1 MAIASEFIQ
10 IIVAAI
16 YAITLFYTIVTF
28 QRSKK
33 LDQITSLGDVMNEL
47 RDVDRELAKIPSGS
61 QFDDVR
67 NSWYLRMFN
76 SLDWL
81 SFTINER
88 IITDKKLI
96 ECIKPMIISYYEETF
111 LKSGS
116 VNERDSSHYQQL
128 KKPYQTVKKQVY
140 IKKIVIDY
148 NLISNF
154 FEKISR
160 FLCILTKI

>member
-1 MAIASEFIQ
+1 MFVNPFMAIASEFIQ

-16 YAITLFYTIVTF
+16 YAITLLYTIVTF

-96 ECIKPMIISYYEETF
+96 EYIKPMIISYYEETF

-116 VNERDSSHYQQL
+116 VNERNSSHYQQL
-128 KKPYQTVKKQVY
+128 KKLYQTVKKQV
-140 IKKIVIDY
+140 
-148 NLISNF
+148 
-154 FEKISR
+154 
-160 FLCILTKI
+160 

>member
-1 MAIASEFIQ
+1 MFIIPFMAIASELIQ

-28 QRSKK
+28 QRSKR

-67 NSWYLRMFN
+67 NPWYFRMFN
-76 SLDWL
+76 SLEWL
-81 SFTINER
+81 SFMINER
-88 IITDKKLI
+88 MITDKKLI
-96 ECIKPMIISYYEETF
+96 EYVKPMIISYYEDTF

-116 VNERDSSHYQQL
+116 ASERDPSRYQQL
-128 KKPYQTVKKQVY
+128 KKLYQTVKKQV
-140 IKKIVIDY
+140 
-148 NLISNF
+148 
-154 FEKISR
+154 
-160 FLCILTKI
+160 

>member
-1 MAIASEFIQ
+1 MLVNPFMTIASEFIQ

-47 RDVDRELAKIPSGS
+47 RDADRELAKIPSGS

-67 NSWYLRMFN
+67 NSWYIRIFN

-88 IITDKKLI
+88 IITDKKII
-96 ECIKPMIISYYEETF
+96 EYIKPMIISYYEEIF

-116 VNERDSSHYQQL
+116 VNERDSPHYKQL
-128 KKPYQTVKKQVY
+128 RKLYQTVKKQV
-140 IKKIVIDY
+140 
-148 NLISNF
+148 
-154 FEKISR
+154 
-160 FLCILTKI
+160 

>member
-16 YAITLFYTIVTF
+16 YAITLLYTIVTF

-96 ECIKPMIISYYEETF
+96 EYIKPMIISYYEETF

-116 VNERDSSHYQQL
+116 VNERNSSHYQQL
-128 KKPYQTVKKQVY
+128 KKLYQTVKKQV
-140 IKKIVIDY
+140 
-148 NLISNF
+148 
-154 FEKISR
+154 
-160 FLCILTKI
+160 

>member
-1 MAIASEFIQ
+1 MFVNPFMAIASEFIQ

-28 QRSKK
+28 QRPKK

-67 NSWYLRMFN
+67 NSWYIRMFN

-81 SFTINER
+81 SFTINEK

-96 ECIKPMIISYYEETF
+96 GYIKPMIISYYEETF

-116 VNERDSSHYQQL
+116 VNEQDSSHYQQL
-128 KKPYQTVKKQVY
+128 KKLYQTVKKEV
-140 IKKIVIDY
+140 
-148 NLISNF
+148 
-154 FEKISR
+154 
-160 FLCILTKI
+160 

>member
-1 MAIASEFIQ
+1 MLVNPFMTIASEFIQ

-47 RDVDRELAKIPSGS
+47 RDADRELAKIPSGS

-67 NSWYLRMFN
+67 NSWYIRIFN

-88 IITDKKLI
+88 IITDKKII
-96 ECIKPMIISYYEETF
+96 EYIKPMIISYYEETF

-116 VNERDSSHYQQL
+116 VNKRDSSRYQQL
-128 KKPYQTVKKQVY
+128 KKQTVKKQV
-140 IKKIVIDY
+140 
-148 NLISNF
+148 
-154 FEKISR
+154 
-160 FLCILTKI
+160 

>member
-67 NSWYLRMFN
+67 NSWYIRMFN

-88 IITDKKLI
+88 VITDKKLI
-96 ECIKPMIISYYEETF
+96 EYIKPMIISYYEETF

-128 KKPYQTVKKQVY
+128 KKLYQTVKKEV
-140 IKKIVIDY
+140 
-148 NLISNF
+148 
-154 FEKISR
+154 
-160 FLCILTKI
+160 

>member
-1 MAIASEFIQ
+1 MALPSEYIQ

-47 RDVDRELAKIPSGS
+47 RDVDRGLAKIPSGS

-96 ECIKPMIISYYEETF
+96 EYIKPMIISYYEETF

-128 KKPYQTVKKQVY
+128 KKLYQTVKKQV
-140 IKKIVIDY
+140 
-148 NLISNF
+148 
-154 FEKISR
+154 
-160 FLCILTKI
+160 

>member
-33 LDQITSLGDVMNEL
+33 LDQITSLGDIMNEL

-96 ECIKPMIISYYEETF
+96 EYIKPMIISYYEETF

-128 KKPYQTVKKQVY
+128 KKLYQTVKKQV
-140 IKKIVIDY
+140 
-148 NLISNF
+148 
-154 FEKISR
+154 
-160 FLCILTKI
+160 

>member
-1 MAIASEFIQ
+1 MAIASELIQ

-28 QRSKK
+28 QRSKR

-67 NSWYLRMFN
+67 NPWYFRRFN
-76 SLDWL
+76 SLEWL
-81 SFTINER
+81 SFMINER
-88 IITDKKLI
+88 MITDKKLI
-96 ECIKPMIISYYEETF
+96 EYVKPMIISCYEDTF

-116 VNERDSSHYQQL
+116 ASERDPSRYQQF
-128 KKPYQTVKKQVY
+128 KKLYQTVKKQV
-140 IKKIVIDY
+140 
-148 NLISNF
+148 
-154 FEKISR
+154 
-160 FLCILTKI
+160 

>member
-1 MAIASEFIQ
+1 MLVNPFMTIASEFIQ

-47 RDVDRELAKIPSGS
+47 RDADRELAKIPSGS

-67 NSWYLRMFN
+67 NSWYIRIFN

-96 ECIKPMIISYYEETF
+96 E
-111 LKSGS
+111 
-116 VNERDSSHYQQL
+116 
-128 KKPYQTVKKQVY
+128 
-140 IKKIVIDY
+140 
-148 NLISNF
+148 
-154 FEKISR
+154 
-160 FLCILTKI
+160 

>member
-67 NSWYLRMFN
+67 NSWYIRMFN

-96 ECIKPMIISYYEETF
+96 EYIKPMIISYYEETF

-128 KKPYQTVKKQVY
+128 KKLYQTVKKEV
-140 IKKIVIDY
+140 
-148 NLISNF
+148 
-154 FEKISR
+154 
-160 FLCILTKI
+160 